1 MSPQDQARGGID
13 PGNQGLKVIGDGP
26 GIARLRTWIRMPE
39 TCPIIGQ
46 APDPLLRQQGLDDE
60 PVSRAAKGAAFQ
72 HDQRSA
78 FRRPCPHRAQIPAAD
93 IDPFAP
99 QDGPPEVAGGGAIST
114 CRPPGRPQGR
124 R

>member
-26 GIARLRTWIRMPE
+26 GIARLRTWIRIPK
-39 TCPIIGQ
+39 TCPVIGQ
-46 APDPLLRQQGLDDE
+46 ATDALLRQLCLDDE
-60 PVSRAAKGAAFQ
+60 PVGGAAEGTAFQ
-72 HDQRSA
+72 NDQWSA
-78 FRRPCPHRAQIPAAD
+78 FRRSGPHRAQGPAAD
-93 IDPFAP
+93 VDAFAP
-99 QDGPPEVAGGGAIST
+99 QDDPPEVASGGAIST

>member
-60 PVSRAAKGAAFQ
+60 PVGRAAKGTAF
-72 HDQRSA
+72 
-78 FRRPCPHRAQIPAAD
+78 
-93 IDPFAP
+93 
-99 QDGPPEVAGGGAIST
+99 
-114 CRPPGRPQGR
+114 
-124 R
+124 

>member
-26 GIARLRTWIRMPE
+26 GVAGLRTWIRMPE

-60 PVSRAAKGAAFQ
+60 PVGRAAKGTAF
-72 HDQRSA
+72 
-78 FRRPCPHRAQIPAAD
+78 
-93 IDPFAP
+93 
-99 QDGPPEVAGGGAIST
+99 
-114 CRPPGRPQGR
+114 
-124 R
+124 